1 MKKVL
6 PIITG
11 VIVGFLIVFIGD
23 SVTHRLYPPP
33 AGINFMD
40 KAALD
45 TFVASI
51 PTYVLVVMLLFWL
64 LSSFLGGLVAA
75 RLHRADWKKKSIIT
89 GSILMA
95 AALLN
100 MIMIPHPLWMLIASI
115 ALYIPVAFLGG
126 WMVRPKNSL
135 PG

>member
-1 MKKVL
+1 MKKVF
-6 PIITG
+6 PIIIG
-11 VIVGFLIVFIGD
+11 VVVGFTIVFIGD

-40 KAALD
+40 KTALD
-45 TFVASI
+45 AFVASI
-51 PTYVLVVMLLFWL
+51 PTYVLVIMFLFWM

-75 RLHRADWKKKSIIT
+75 RFNRVDWKKKSIIT

-100 MIMIPHPLWMLIASI
+100 MIMIPHPLWMLIASVI
-115 ALYIPVAFLGG
+115 LYMPVSFLGG
-126 WMVRPKNSL
+126 WMVKPKKIN
-135 PG
+135 